1 MRPFDD
7 INRLERAEWLDR
19 PAAAARSLVQRVLRH
34 QGLKD
39 ALHGVWLGHPFH
51 PGAAQFTLGSLTSAA
66 LIDAVRGPRSGST
79 GLIAAGLAS
88 ALPTAVSGWADFA
101 DAHEDQQRVGIV
113 HAASNGTA
121 IALFVAALFARA
133 RGRSGRL
140 ASVAGGVVA
149 GIGAVLGGHL
159 GYRQALGANHA
170 EDVTHIGPADW
181 QPLGPIGDIPEYEPV
196 RRHIGLVD
204 VVVVRHGATV
214 TVLADRCPHLSAP
227 LSEGRL
233 IGVDGR
239 ERGRPDR
246 VSLARFPV
254 PARRRVRRPRARDG
268 VRAAFRDADHR
279 PERRGAGRADSR
291 GGRPA
296 RGARRRPAARPDRR
310 QQHRHR
316 RAPARRRPGP
326 LMPRGSDGP
335 PEANGQAIRAGLAAV
350 QAALLPRAVP
360 VLPRVAVG
368 ARYLL
373 ADLDST
379 AGGDW
384 YDAVVRPDGSLGL
397 VVGDVVG
404 HGFAASAVMGQLRA
418 VTRHC
423 LDASASPSA
432 VVTAVVTAVDRF
444 ARRLPGAHTA
454 TICVAVLEADHRVTP
469 LLHRGPSTP
478 AVGHDERP
486 ALPHVPARRT
496 ARDRRDPRG
505 GGRLDGRGRPP
516 AAVHRR
522 DHRPPGADPAQAHAD
537 LADVATIVAARW
549 EYSEDSV
556 AAQRGCDEAIDLL
569 TATGYGPVDA
579 ACAVELRDHLRSAT
593 RNGTMSRAVDLSR
606 VTLLASDAVRVL
618 HEARSLSVA
627 HHEHLDLL
635 APPGCPAH
643 HVLELVGLHPA
654 DRP

>member
-79 GLIAAGLAS
+79 GLIAAGLAT

-121 IALFVAALFARA
+121 ISLFVAALVARA

-233 IGVDGR
+233 IGMDGDARIVCPWHGSQFRLADGCVVHGPATASAPRFETRTIGQSVEARVVPIPGVDAR
-239 ERGRPDR
+239 HEEPDADLQHDLTVANNIDTG
-246 VSLARFPV
+246 VSRHAEG
-254 PARRRVRRPRARDG
+254 PAR
-268 VRAAFRDADHR
+268 
-279 PERRGAGRADSR
+279 
-291 GGRPA
+291 
-296 RGARRRPAARPDRR
+296 
-310 QQHRHR
+310 
-316 RAPARRRPGP
+316 
-326 LMPRGSDGP
+326 
-335 PEANGQAIRAGLAAV
+335 
-350 QAALLPRAVP
+350 
-360 VLPRVAVG
+360 
-368 ARYLL
+368 
-373 ADLDST
+373 
-379 AGGDW
+379 
-384 YDAVVRPDGSLGL
+384 
-397 VVGDVVG
+397 
-404 HGFAASAVMGQLRA
+404 
-418 VTRHC
+418 
-423 LDASASPSA
+423 
-432 VVTAVVTAVDRF
+432 
-444 ARRLPGAHTA
+444 
-454 TICVAVLEADHRVTP
+454 
-469 LLHRGPSTP
+469 
-478 AVGHDERP
+478 
-486 ALPHVPARRT
+486 
-496 ARDRRDPRG
+496 
-505 GGRLDGRGRPP
+505 
-516 AAVHRR
+516 
-522 DHRPPGADPAQAHAD
+522 
-537 LADVATIVAARW
+537 
-549 EYSEDSV
+549 
-556 AAQRGCDEAIDLL
+556 
-569 TATGYGPVDA
+569 
-579 ACAVELRDHLRSAT
+579 
-593 RNGTMSRAVDLSR
+593 
-606 VTLLASDAVRVL
+606 
-618 HEARSLSVA
+618 
-627 HHEHLDLL
+627 
-635 APPGCPAH
+635 
-643 HVLELVGLHPA
+643 
-654 DRP
+654 